1 MSTAKPNE
9 AAATAH
15 LELLGHS
22 TTNLRTIFTG
32 GRVANDYFPDAQSAG
47 EFAAGQ
53 SADPNSSGVYY
64 ACNRIDPELKDRRDN
79 GGPKASQIVRL
90 VTLPLDIDP
99 NRNHPD
105 GGKVCSSDTEHD
117 AALALADKIQAEL
130 TKRGWPQPI
139 NLDTGNGARL
149 DYRIDLAHTR
159 TNVAIVNATLE
170 KLAAEFDTP
179 AATVDTSVGDA
190 PRVLRIAGSV
200 NRKSPHTEERPNRV
214 CRIRSTPDKLEPI
227 SETQLR
233 EYTGPIAELPELSHP
248 TVSDDKFH
256 AKRVE
261 LFIAYLDFCKHEH
274 KAHDDTDPR
283 CTKIP
288 VDCFKSHTAR
298 TDGRAA
304 IIIWKDGP
312 IVFKCFHEKCKQ
324 TFADFE
330 KKLGIAF
337 ADFIGQKTAAK
348 ITGQTDRYINDP
360 ILLAEHHLEKL
371 TAPDGARSYACILG
385 EAHRHDD
392 RDGWLLTKPKDI
404 CPFVRATVQNTYDA
418 YAIEQ
423 SKMIGTQIKPDPVR
437 GELVHD
443 VIRAMDSICR
453 HDISV
458 TAQPPLWL
466 TPNESDP
473 LDLLVLRNGNL
484 NIRHFV
490 EGREHFTPRT
500 SRLFYQHVANF
511 DYSPTAPRP
520 VVWHLFLE
528 SLERPQEWYDA
539 LQEFIGYWLWP
550 AFDLQKYWELVGPP
564 RSGKGT
570 ICNVVRDL
578 LGGINAVCAPS
589 LGDFATP
596 FGLQQA
602 IGKRLAIVPEVRLP
616 DDPHEIVSRIKAIT
630 GGDLITVN
638 RKHLANLP
646 VRLRLKIILQS
657 NNFTP
662 LPDNSGALQS
672 RLIPLIFTK
681 SFVGKE
687 DRKLAQKLI
696 PEYPSILYWALQGAC
711 RLWQRGSFQLPADS
725 IEQLEQIR
733 AESAPLQCFIEQ
745 VCELNTKKGCQSP
758 ALYEIYKAWNCK
770 EHPGTEPLSDSAF
783 AQELR
788 NATPLIK
795 KSRAGKTNER
805 EHKGR
810 MVVETAH
817 DNKESRAW
825 LWLGIAPKSE
835 WTTLALAA

>member
-149 DYRIDLAHTR
+149 DYRIDLPNTR
-159 TNVAIVNATLE
+159 NNVALVNATLE
-170 KLAAEFDTP
+170 KLATKFDTP

-214 CRIRSTPDKLEPI
+214 CRIRSAPDKLEPI

-233 EYTGPIAELPELSHP
+233 AYAGPVAELPELPHP

-261 LFIAYLDFCKHEH
+261 LLIEYLDFCKHEH
-274 KAHDDTDPR
+274 KTPDDTDPR

-324 TFADFE
+324 TWADFQN
-330 KKLGIAF
+330 KLGIDF
-337 ADFIGQKTAAK
+337 ADFIGKPSTASGGTERYVDDPLALAECYLEQNKTADG
-348 ITGQTDRYINDP
+348 TNRY
-360 ILLAEHHLEKL
+360 LFM
-371 TAPDGARSYACILG
+371 LG
-385 EAHRHDD
+385 EAHRYTDG
-392 RDGWLLTKPKDI
+392 DGWLLTKSKDI
-404 CPFVRATVQNTYDA
+404 APDVRAMVQTEFDRHA
-418 YAIEQ
+418 AEQ
-423 SKMIGTQIKPDPVR
+423 SQIIGVPMKPTPIR
-437 GELVHD
+437 GQLVPD
-443 VIRAMDSICR
+443 VIKAMDSICR
-453 HDISV
+453 RDISIK
-458 TAQPPLWL
+458 TLPPLWL
-466 TPNESDP
+466 TPHPWDAN
-473 LDLLVLRNGNL
+473 DLLTFRNGIINVRRYVQRQDYFL
-484 NIRHFV
+484 PA
-490 EGREHFTPRT
+490 TAQ
-500 SRLFYQHVANF
+500 LFYQHVSAFDFTANT
-511 DYSPTAPRP
+511 PCPEI
-520 VVWHLFLE
+520 WHSFLA
-528 SLERPQEWYDA
+528 SLERPAEWADS
-539 LQEFIGYWLWP
+539 LQEIMGYCVWP
-550 AFDLQKYWELVGPP
+550 AFDLQKYFELVGPP

-570 ICNVVRDL
+570 ICNVLRDL
-578 LGGINAVCAPS
+578 VGGVSAVCAPG
-589 LGDFATP
+589 LKDFATQ
-596 FGLQQA
+596 FGLEQA

-616 DDPHEIVSRIKAIT
+616 DDPHEIVSRVKAIV
-630 GGDLITVN
+630 GGDLVTVN
-638 RKHLANLP
+638 RKNIPNVPLH
-646 VRLRLKIILQS
+646 LRLKIILQS
-657 NNFTP
+657 NNFVP
-662 LPDNSGALQS
+662 LPDNSGALQA

-681 SFVGKE
+681 SFLGKE
-687 DRKLAQKLI
+687 DTKLAANLI
-696 PEYPSILYWALQGAC
+696 PEYPGILLWALEGAR
-711 RLWQRGSFQLPADS
+711 RLWERGSFQLPADS

-745 VCELNTKKGCQSP
+745 VCELKTNKGCQSP
-758 ALYEIYKAWNCK
+758 ALYEIYKAWHRK
-770 EHPGTEPLSDSAF
+770 EHSGAEALSENAF
-783 AQELR
+783 AHELR
-788 NATPLIK
+788 TATPLIK

-810 MVVETAH
+810 MIVETAH

-825 LWLGIAPKSE
+825 LWLGIAPKPE
-835 WTTLALAA
+835 WTTHTQAA